1 MQVGSGKGRNKIY
14 KKNGA
19 PKLKGGEYI
28 ISELY
33 EKCCVLFRKKG
44 DKLFEVIFEKGKGD
58 IYLTNRRFIYIR
70 PPLAWYKRGTTT
82 GKSGGALLITLFDSA
97 ANYDEVKEMK
107 EKRIF
112 EFIEFEFKED
122 YKLEFSFLRGARIEL
137 NNKIGE
143 FYIVTKKIVI
153 DEIERIQNEEMEGLE
168 ENDH

>member
-1 MQVGSGKGRNKIY
+1 
-14 KKNGA
+14 
-19 PKLKGGEYI
+19 
-28 ISELY
+28 
-33 EKCCVLFRKKG
+33 
-44 DKLFEVIFEKGKGD
+44 
-58 IYLTNRRFIYIR
+58 
-70 PPLAWYKRGTTT
+70 LAWYKRGTTT

-122 YKLEFSFLRGARIEL
+122 YKLEFSFLGGARIEL

-168 ENDH
+168 ENEH